1 MALTATTQIVR
12 EILYLQFLPSRVTQS
27 NFPQISLN
35 ITNNITNLQISLNIA
50 NLQISLNITNFS
62 EYYKF
67 TNFSEYYKF
76 L

>member
-27 NFPQISLN
+27 NFSQISLNITNLQISLN

-62 EYYKF
+62 EY
-67 TNFSEYYKF
+67 
-76 L
+76 